1 MQIIPVLDLKGGLV
15 VRGIAGRRELYKPV
29 VSSLCSTAEPA
40 GVACALRE
48 ELGTGSLY
56 LADLDGIASGAADP
70 AACRELEELGFS
82 LMIDAGMRSLPQALD
97 FAGRVEGDLIAALET
112 LPSPRVLEELLG
124 ELGSHRVI
132 FSLDLSAGRPRSG
145 GEGWA
150 AEVEEIADSAFRA
163 GIERMSLLDRAAV
176 GSGEGP
182 PHQETCLGWKERFPE
197 LELIT
202 GGGVRNLDDLLA
214 LKKAGGDGVLIASAL
229 HDGSLGR
236 AELERLSQS

>member
-29 VSSLCSTAEPA
+29 VSALCSTADPA

-48 ELGTGSLY
+48 ELGTGSMY
-56 LADLDGIASGAADP
+56 LADLDGIASGTADP
-70 AACRELEELGFS
+70 AICMELEELGFR

-112 LPSPRVLEELLG
+112 LSSPRVLEDLVG
-124 ELGSHRVI
+124 ELGPRRVI
-132 FSLDLSAGRPRSG
+132 FSLDLSSGRPLTG
-145 GEGWA
+145 GAGWA
-150 AEVEEIADSAFRA
+150 AEVEEIAASAFSV
-163 GIERMSLLDRAAV
+163 GIKRMILLDLAAV

-182 PHQETCLGWKERFPE
+182 PHLETCLGWKERYPE

-214 LKKAGGDGVLIASAL
+214 LKKAGVDGVLVASAL
-229 HDGSLGR
+229 HDGRIGR
-236 AELERLSQS
+236 GEVEQLSES